1 MNKGTETME
10 RLGRY
15 AGQEHQQGSV
25 ERMAREQYWP
35 GTLMAFGMLTWIATF
50 WWGQAVTF
58 ITYGGMF
65 RWLAF
70 FCFVGNLLPYV
81 RSGLVLGME
90 RFEWFMFNLLA
101 VGPFTFSIL
110 LWFNFGMRGEATIYI
125 LDGNYSRQET
135 LSHWRDEGSL
145 PTGRRSDELSGRLTQ
160 NEELRGLVIGPLL
173 GVSRGALGYE
183 VIDRWETAVALK
195 VEELR

>member
-1 MNKGTETME
+1 
-10 RLGRY
+10 
-15 AGQEHQQGSV
+15 
-25 ERMAREQYWP
+25 
-35 GTLMAFGMLTWIATF
+35 
-50 WWGQAVTF
+50 
-58 ITYGGMF
+58 
-65 RWLAF
+65 
-70 FCFVGNLLPYV
+70 
-81 RSGLVLGME
+81 VLGME

>member
-1 MNKGTETME
+1 ME

-15 AGQEHQQGSV
+15 TQREHQQGTV

-35 GTLMAFGMLTWIATF
+35 GTMMAFGMLTFIAAF
-50 WWGQAVTF
+50 WWGQAITF

-70 FCFVGNLLPYV
+70 FCSVGNLLPYM

-101 VGPFTFSIL
+101 VGPLTFSIL
-110 LWFNFGMRGEATIYI
+110 LGLNYGMRGEATIYV

-135 LSHWRDEGSL
+135 LSYWHDECAY
-145 PTGRRSDELSGRLTQ
+145 PPGRRMEELSGRLAPS
-160 NEELRGLVIGPLL
+160 EELRGLVIGPLL
-173 GVSRGALGYE
+173 GVSRGALGYD
-183 VIDRWETAVALK
+183 VIDRWETSVVLK